1 MPELRRRF
9 LVVKDQPNRS
19 AFDPVVNA
27 WKTDSRLSVTNKHVV
42 RARIRCLDERE

>member
-19 AFDPVVNA
+19 AFEPVANA
-27 WKTDSRLSVTNKHVV
+27 RETDSRLSVPSKHVV
-42 RARIRCLDERE
+42 RARIRCLVERE